1 MASVRLQRKETK
13 RLARLKMRLLES
25 LGGGH
30 ETFPAQ
36 LRQLSDGRRWEE
48 VILCSVRDL
57 SFM

>member
-1 MASVRLQRKETK
+1 MASVRLQRKEIK
-13 RLARLKMRLLES
+13 RFARLKMRLLES
-25 LGGGH
+25 LGDEH

-36 LRQLSDGRRWEE
+36 LRQLSDGRCWEE